1 MPSIWIYVL
10 DKTKSEAPQPHYY
23 NKTLRSDTIATV
35 YAQTT
40 QAFIFISRCFEYP
53 QAQLSCHP

>member
-1 MPSIWIYVL
+1 MSSIWMYVL

-23 NKTLRSDTIATV
+23 SSDATATV

-40 QAFIFISRCFEYP
+40 QAS
-53 QAQLSCHP
+53 LSLVASNTHRPG

>member
-1 MPSIWIYVL
+1 MYVL

-23 NKTLRSDTIATV
+23 SSDATATV

-53 QAQLSCHP
+53 QARLSCHP